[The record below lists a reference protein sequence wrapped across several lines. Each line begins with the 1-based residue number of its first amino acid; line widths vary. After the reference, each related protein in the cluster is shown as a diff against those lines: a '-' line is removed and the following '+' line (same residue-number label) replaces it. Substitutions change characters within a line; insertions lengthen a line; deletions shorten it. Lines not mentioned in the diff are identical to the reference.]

1 MQQYKEEPSAMKNTR
16 AAGVLMH
23 ITSLP
28 SPYGVG
34 VFGRDTR
41 SFIDFLADMKFTYW
55 QVLPFVP
62 TDKMNSPYCSPSSF
76 AGNELFI
83 DPEGLREHG
92 LCSDADAADCVYG
105 GSPYTADYAF
115 AAEKREKLLRKAY
128 ENADERTKKSAF
140 DFAETHPHIAK
151 YAYFAALKK
160 KNGGKAWYEWD
171 KAEADY
177 SLFKKSDRSY
187 IKNEYEFICF
197 KQYLFS
203 EQWHEIKSY
212 AAEKGIKIIGDMPIY
227 VALDS
232 ADVWAGLENYQID
245 VKTLKPQSVAG
256 VPPDYFSEDGQLWG
270 NPLYAWEH
278 MEKDGYKWWLER
290 LGSAFDMFDVV
301 RIDHFRA
308 FASYWAVPADSKT
321 AKNGEWRKGPGM
333 KFFSKL
339 FEKYPDAPVIA
350 EDLGVFGEDVTKL
363 LHDTDFPGM
372 KVIQF
377 AFTPGADSLHLPH
390 HCTQNSVYYCGT
402 HDNNTLF
409 GWLFEAPEAERKYIL
424 RYVGFNGDNWGEG
437 GYHAP
442 ACRSIIETV
451 WRSSANTAMIAF
463 QDLCGFGNDARMNIP
478 GVPELNWRFRTTA
491 ETVKSVDK
499 AYFREINE
507 LFGRAK

>member
-1 MQQYKEEPSAMKNTR
+1 MKNTR

-34 VFGRDTR
+34 VFGRDTKN
-41 SFIDFLADMKFTYW
+41 FIDFLADMKFTYW

-62 TDKMNSPYCSPSSF
+62 TDEMNSPYCSPSSF

-83 DPEGLREHG
+83 DPAGLRDRG
-92 LCSDADAADCVYG
+92 LCTDADIADCVYG
-105 GSPYTADYAF
+105 GSPYTAAYSF
-115 AAEKREKLLRKAY
+115 AAEKREKLLKKSYA
-128 ENADERTKKSAF
+128 NANEKIKKSAAA
-140 DFAETHPHIAK
+140 FAEKHPHIAE
-151 YAYFAALKK
+151 YAYFAALKA
-160 KNGGKAWYEWD
+160 KNGGKPWYEWE
-171 KAEADY
+171 KNEAD
-177 SLFKKSDRSY
+177 FAHFMKSGREC
-187 IKNEYEFICF
+187 IKDDFEFICF
-197 KQYLFS
+197 KQYIFF
-203 EQWHEIKSY
+203 EQWREIKKY
-212 AAEKGIKIIGDMPIY
+212 AADKNVKIIGDMPIY

-232 ADVWAGLENYQID
+232 ADVWACPENFRLD
-245 VKTLKPQSVAG
+245 LKTFKPQSVAG

-270 NPLYAWEH
+270 NPLYDWEH
-278 MEKDGYKWWLER
+278 MEKDGCKWWLER

-308 FASYWAVPADSKT
+308 FASYWAVPADSDT
-321 AKNGEWRKGPGM
+321 AKNGEWQKGPGM
-333 KFFSKL
+333 KFFNRL

-350 EDLGVFGEDVTKL
+350 EDLGVFGEDVTEL
-363 LHDTDFPGM
+363 LRETGFPGM

-390 HCTQNSVYYCGT
+390 HCTPNSAVYCGT

-409 GWLFEAPEAERKYIL
+409 GWLFEAPEAERNYIL
-424 RYVGFNGDNWGEG
+424 RYVGFRGDNWGEG

-451 WRSSANTAMIAF
+451 WRTSSRIAVIAF
-463 QDLCGFGNDARMNIP
+463 QDMCGFGNDARMNIP

-491 ETVKSVDK
+491 ETIANVDK
-499 AYFREINE
+499 KYFREING
-507 LFGRAK
+507 LFGRAAMPGEAVRR

>member
-1 MQQYKEEPSAMKNTR
+1 MKNTR

-34 VFGRDTR
+34 VFGEETKR
-41 SFIDFLADMKFTYW
+41 FIEFLSDMKFTYW

-62 TDKMNSPYCSPSSF
+62 TDEMNSPYCSPSSF

-83 DPEGLREHG
+83 DPRWLVSHG
-92 LCSDADAADCVYG
+92 LCSAHDADENIYG
-105 GSPYTADYAF
+105 GTPFTADFAF
-115 AAEKREKLLRKAY
+115 AAEKREKLLKI
-128 ENADERTKKSAF
+128 AF
-140 DFAETHPHIAK
+140 SNCPDTMKNEVREFAEHHPHIAQ
-151 YAYFAALKK
+151 YAYYTALKK
-160 KNGGKAWYEWD
+160 KYSGAPWYEWD
-171 KAEADY
+171 KKHADFASFDASDKSEVAADY
-177 SLFKKSDRSY
+177 D
-187 IKNEYEFICF
+187 FICF
-197 KQYLFS
+197 KQYIFFR
-203 EQWHEIKSY
+203 QWEEIRRF
-212 AAEKGIKIIGDMPIY
+212 AAEKKVKIIGDMPIY

-232 ADVWAGLENYQID
+232 ADVWADRENFEISPD
-245 VKTLKPQSVAG
+245 TFAPSSVAG

-270 NPLYAWEH
+270 NPLYNWEK

-308 FASYWAVPADSKT
+308 FASYWAVPADSDT

-333 KFFSKL
+333 KFFNRL
-339 FEKYPDAPVIA
+339 FEKFPEAPVIA
-350 EDLGVFGEDVTKL
+350 EDLGVFGEDVTEL
-363 LHDTDFPGM
+363 LRDTDFPGM

-390 HCTQNSVYYCGT
+390 HYTQNCVCYCGT

-424 RYVGFNGDNWGEG
+424 RYVGFSGDNWGEG
-437 GYHAP
+437 GYRAP

-451 WRSSANTAMIAF
+451 WRSSADTAVIAF
-463 QDLCGFGNDARMNIP
+463 QDMCGFGNDARMNKP

-491 ETVKSVDK
+491 ETIAAVDK
-499 AYFREINE
+499 AYFKEIND
-507 LFGRAK
+507 LFGRSR

>member
-1 MQQYKEEPSAMKNTR
+1 MKNTR

>member
-1 MQQYKEEPSAMKNTR
+1 MKNTR

-34 VFGRDTR
+34 AFGRDTR

-62 TDKMNSPYCSPSSF
+62 TDEMNSPYCSPSSF

-83 DPEGLREHG
+83 DPEGLRELG
-92 LCSDADAADCVYG
+92 LCSDADVADCVYG

-128 ENADERTKKSAF
+128 KNADERTKKSAF

-171 KAEADY
+171 KTEADY
-177 SLFKKSDRSY
+177 SLFEKSDRSY

-203 EQWHEIKSY
+203 EQWHEIKRY

-232 ADVWAGLENYQID
+232 ADVWAGLENFQID
-245 VKTLKPQSVAG
+245 AKTLKPQSVAG

-278 MEKDGYKWWLER
+278 MEKNGYKWWLER

-372 KVIQF
+372 KVVQF
-377 AFTPGADSLHLPH
+377 AFAPGADSLHLPH

-451 WRSSANTAMIAF
+451 WRSSANTAIIAF
-463 QDLCGFGNDARMNIP
+463 QDMCGFGNDARMNIP